1 VEETMSDGVN
11 NHLSRD
17 AVAPSSKAEPSD
29 RWPLLY
35 SVMLIVGLSGALWV
49 LIIAGVRW
57 LIP

>member
-1 VEETMSDGVN
+1 MSDGVN
-11 NHLSRD
+11 NPLSRD
-17 AVAPSSKAEPSD
+17 AVAPSSKAGQSD

-49 LIIAGVRW
+49 LIIAAVRW